1 MQFRYRAL
9 NPDGEVVSGEIDAEA
24 LRAASRFLRQRGLT
38 PLTVSEA
45 DATERPAL
53 GGRRTRAS
61 ATAVRLALQ
70 QLVTLLESGVSLI
83 EAVSSLGRS
92 TQDPA
97 VAKAM
102 HEMEQRLQRGE
113 AFSAALAQSGLR
125 VPGYVHRLAEA
136 GELTG
141 NLGQALGS
149 AVEQMEYEHAT
160 AQEFRNALIYP
171 AILVLA
177 GVAAVVL
184 IFTLVVPQ
192 FTDVLDRGA
201 DVPLLARV
209 VLSAGQFFNQHA
221 WQLAA
226 GLAAVAVALAVAFQ
240 QERTRA
246 LAWEG
251 LARLPLVGAWLRE
264 AEMARWSAL
273 LGTLLANRVDMS
285 GALEL
290 AAGAVKTRSMAAR
303 FRQVTRRVRAGT
315 TIAQALA
322 ETDAVSATGTDM
334 VRVGER
340 SGELAAMLRSLSRM
354 ATDNGR
360 VRMKRLLTLIEPAAI
375 LVIGGIIGLIM
386 AAVVL
391 AITSANQ
398 IPL

>member
-9 NPDGEVVSGEIDAEA
+9 NPDGEVVSGQIDADA
-24 LRAASRFLRQRGLT
+24 LRAAARFLRQRGLT
-38 PLTVSEA
+38 PLVVSEA
-45 DATERPAL
+45 EAVQRRAL
-53 GGRRTRAS
+53 GRRARAS

-70 QLVTLLESGVSLI
+70 QLVTLLESGVSLL
-83 EAVSSLGRS
+83 EAVASLGRS

-97 VAKAM
+97 VARAM
-102 HEMEQRLQRGE
+102 YEMEQRLQRGE
-113 AFSAALAQSGLR
+113 PFSQALGHSGLQL
-125 VPGYVHRLAEA
+125 PNYVHRLAEA

-141 NLGQALGS
+141 QLGQALGS

-177 GVAAVVL
+177 GIGAVVL

-201 DVPLLARV
+201 DVPLLARA
-209 VLSAGQFFNQHA
+209 VLSAGVFFNDHA

-226 GLAAVAVALAVAFQ
+226 GLAAVAGALVLAYQ
-240 QERTRA
+240 QERART

-251 LARLPLVGAWLRE
+251 VARLPLVGAWLRE

-285 GALEL
+285 AALEL
-290 AAGAVKTRSMAAR
+290 AAGAVKTRSMGAR
-303 FRQVTRRVRAGT
+303 YRQVTRRVRAGT
-315 TIAQALA
+315 TIAHALS

-340 SGELAAMLRSLSRM
+340 SGELPAMLRSLSRM
-354 ATDNGR
+354 ATEDGR

-375 LVIGGIIGLIM
+375 LIIGGIIGLIM